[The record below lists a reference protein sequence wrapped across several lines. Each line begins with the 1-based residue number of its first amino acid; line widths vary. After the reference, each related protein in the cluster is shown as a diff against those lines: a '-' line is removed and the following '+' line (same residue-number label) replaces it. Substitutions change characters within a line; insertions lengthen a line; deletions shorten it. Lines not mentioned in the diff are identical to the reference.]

1 MLNKVAVITPYYKES
16 NEILRMCH
24 ESVLHQTPQTDHI
37 LVADG
42 HPNPLI
48 EDWSCKHIILP
59 HSHGDNGNTPRGIG
73 ALMALA
79 EGYQFIAFLD
89 ADNWYHKDHIASL
102 LSLYEDTSSPIC
114 CSMRTYHSLE
124 GLILNA
130 KEIDEDNLTH
140 VDTSCIMLHK
150 NASKLATIWAL
161 MPKNLSPICDRIFLA
176 ASKHFNLQMSSTKT
190 RSVAFR
196 SQYIDHYLQ
205 AGIQPPED
213 LKGLEEVEPAINYLF
228 TKEGIDDCQRMM
240 NFWPG
245 TYLPKNWIPKKAR

>member
-1 MLNKVAVITPYYKES
+1 
-16 NEILRMCH
+16 MCH
-24 ESVLHQTPQTDHI
+24 ESVLLQTPKTDHI

-114 CSMRTYHSLE
+114 CSFRTYHSLE
-124 GLILNA
+124 GSILNA
-130 KEIDEDNLTH
+130 KETDEDNLMH

-161 MPKNLSPICDRIFLA
+161 MPKTLSPICDRIFLA

-205 AGIQPPED
+205 AGIQPPGD

-245 TYLPKNWIPKKAR
+245 TYLPKNWILPHIAP